1 MSKPLEARAREALA
15 QPGVAESELG
25 QLVARLLDERAKLL
39 RRQERIVK
47 LSDGYQT
54 QLREANLELCQ
65 ANMNLTK
72 ALNEVRT
79 IAGFLPVCY
88 CCKKIRDDQGYW
100 DEVESYLA
108 KNSDA
113 VLSQGIC
120 PTCIQEGMTTLVMPK
135 RTHQAPGSED
145 QQRLLESLLAEGVD
159 KDNPLLGRHLDLARR
174 YSKASRRLDKISKI
188 SDGFQGQLKELNH
201 ALQRASLTDTLTGIA
216 NRRAMLERLK
226 SEANRTQRGGKPFS
240 VLMLDLDHF
249 KRINDT
255 HGHEAGDLVIMAVAQ
270 TLENNLRNFDFC
282 ARWGGEEFLVLLT
295 SATIKTAVTVSEK
308 LRAAVAAH
316 EVSYEGERI
325 AISFSGGIAQHSPD
339 GNVNETL
346 RDADRA
352 LYVAKTQ
359 GRNRVITANSLATVE
374 GH

>member
-1 MSKPLEARAREALA
+1 MSKNLESRAREALSL
-15 QPGVAESELG
+15 PGAMEGELG
-25 QLVARLLDERAKLL
+25 QLLAKLL
-39 RRQERIVK
+39 EERRKLIRRQERIVK
-47 LSDGYQT
+47 LSDGYQA
-54 QLREANLELCQ
+54 QLREANLELCE
-65 ANMNLTK
+65 ANLNLTK
-72 ALNEVRT
+72 ALAEVRT

-100 DEVESYLA
+100 DEVESFLA

-120 PTCIQEGMTTLVMPK
+120 PSCIQEGMTTLVMPR
-135 RTHQAPGSED
+135 RTHTIRGSED
-145 QQRLLESLLAEGVD
+145 ERKLLESLLADGIQE
-159 KDNPLLGRHLDLARR
+159 DNPLLGAHLDLARR
-174 YSKASRRLDKISKI
+174 FHKASRRLDKISKI
-188 SDGFQGQLKELNH
+188 SDGFQSQLKELNQT
-201 ALQRASLTDTLTGIA
+201 LQRASLTDTLTGIA

-226 SEANRTQRGGKPFS
+226 AEANRSDRGGKPFS

-295 SATIKTAVTVSEK
+295 STTVKSAVIVSEK

-316 EVSYEGERI
+316 EVAYEGERI
-325 AISFSGGIAQHSPD
+325 SISFSGGIAAHAPD
-339 GNVNETL
+339 ANVNETL

-359 GRNRVITANSLATVE
+359 GRNRVITANSLPPT
-374 GH
+374 

>member
-1 MSKPLEARAREALA
+1 LRKALE
-15 QPGVAESELG
+15 EL
-25 QLVARLLDERAKLL
+25 EKLQ

-47 LSDGYQT
+47 ISDSYQA
-54 QLREANLELCQ
+54 QLREANLQLVES
-65 ANMNLTK
+65 NMNLSQ
-72 ALNEVRT
+72 ALAEVRT
-79 IAGFLPVCY
+79 IAGFLPICY

-100 DEVESYLA
+100 DEVESFLA

-120 PTCIQEGMTTLVMPK
+120 PNCIQEGMTTLAMPR
-135 RTHQAPGSED
+135 RTHTVRGSED
-145 QQRLLESLLAEGVD
+145 ERMLLESLLAEGISR
-159 KDNPLLGRHLDLARR
+159 DNPLLGAHLDLARR
-174 YSKASRRLDKISKI
+174 FTKVSRRLDKISKI
-188 SDGFQGQLKELNH
+188 SDGFQSQLKELNLT
-201 ALQRASLTDTLTGIA
+201 LQRASLTDTLTGIA

-226 SEANRTQRGGKPFS
+226 AEANRTQRGGKPFS

-249 KRINDT
+249 KKINDT

-295 SATIKTAVTVSEK
+295 STGVKTATRVAEK
-308 LRAAVAAH
+308 LRQAVAAH
-316 EVSYEGERI
+316 EVTYEGKRI
-325 AISFSGGIAQHSPD
+325 PISFSGGIALHKAGD
-339 GNVNETL
+339 NVNDTL

-359 GRNRVITANSLATVE
+359 GRDRVVTAATLAHVPP
-374 GH
+374 G

>member
-1 MSKPLEARAREALA
+1 MSKSLEARARELLE
-15 QPGVAESELG
+15 QPGLAESELG
-25 QLVARLLDERAKLL
+25 QLLTRVLEDRRKLQ

-47 LSDGYQT
+47 ISDGYQS
-54 QLREANLELCQ
+54 QLREANMELVS
-65 ANMNLTK
+65 ANLQLTK
-72 ALNEVRT
+72 ALSEVRT

-100 DEVESYLA
+100 DEVESFLT

-120 PTCIQEGMTTLVMPK
+120 PSCIQEGMTTLVMPR
-135 RTHQAPGSED
+135 RTHTVRGSED
-145 QQRLLESLLAEGVD
+145 ERRLLERLLAEGIEES
-159 KDNPLLGRHLDLARR
+159 NPLLGAHLELARR
-174 YSKASRRLDKISKI
+174 FSKASRRLDKISKI
-188 SDGFQGQLKELNH
+188 SDGFQSQLKELN
-201 ALQRASLTDTLTGIA
+201 ATLQRASLTDTLTGIA

-226 SEANRTQRGGKPFS
+226 AEANRTARGGKPFT

-295 SATIKTAVTVSEK
+295 AATVKTAVGVAEK
-308 LRAAVAAH
+308 LRASVAAH
-316 EVSYEGERI
+316 EVTYEGERI
-325 AISFSGGIAQHSPD
+325 PISFSGGLAQHEP
-339 GNVNETL
+339 GTNVNDTL

-352 LYVAKTQ
+352 LYAAKSS
-359 GRNRVITANSLATVE
+359 GRDRVIAAGSLTP
-374 GH
+374 G

>member
-1 MSKPLEARAREALA
+1 MSKSFEQRARELLE
-15 QPGVAESELG
+15 QPGAADSEIG
-25 QLVARLLDERAKLL
+25 QLMIRLLDERRKMV

-47 LSDGYQT
+47 ISDGYQVQLHHANQ
-54 QLREANLELCQ
+54 QLRSNNQNLGD
-65 ANMNLTK
+65 AMK
-72 ALNEVRT
+72 DVRT

-100 DEVESYLA
+100 DEVESFLA
-108 KNSDA
+108 KNTDA

-120 PTCIQEGMTTLVMPK
+120 PGCIQEGMTTLAMPR
-135 RTHQAPGSED
+135 RTHTVQGSED
-145 QQRLLESLLAEGVD
+145 ERKLRERLLDDGVEE
-159 KDNPLLGRHLDLARR
+159 DNPLLPGHLDLARKFA
-174 YSKASRRLDKISKI
+174 KATRRLDKISKI
-188 SDGFQGQLKELNH
+188 SDGFQSQLKELNQT
-201 ALQRASLTDTLTGIA
+201 LQRASLTDTLTGIA

-226 SEANRTQRGGKPFS
+226 AEANRTHRGGHPFT

-255 HGHEAGDLVIMAVAQ
+255 HGHEAGDLVIMAVAS

-295 SATIKTAVTVSEK
+295 STTLETAIAVAEK

-316 EVSYEGERI
+316 EVAYEGERI
-325 AISFSGGIAQHSPD
+325 AISFSGGIAQHSD
-339 GNVNETL
+339 DANVNETL

-352 LYVAKTQ
+352 LYEAKTQ
-359 GRNRVITANSLATVE
+359 GRNRVIIATSTASA
-374 GH
+374 

>member
-1 MSKPLEARAREALA
+1 MSKSLEARARELLA

-25 QLVARLLDERAKLL
+25 QLLVRALEDRRKLQ

-47 LSDGYQT
+47 ISDGYQA
-54 QLREANLELCQ
+54 QLREANLELVQ
-65 ANMNLTK
+65 SNLNLTK
-72 ALNEVRT
+72 ALAEVRT

-100 DEVESYLA
+100 DEVESFLT

-120 PTCIQEGMTTLVMPK
+120 PNCIQEGMTTLVMPR
-135 RTHQAPGSED
+135 RTHTIRGSED
-145 QQRLLESLLAEGVD
+145 EHRLLEQLLAEGIE
-159 KDNPLLGRHLDLARR
+159 KDNPLLAAHLDLARR
-174 YSKASRRLDKISKI
+174 FTKASRRLDKISKI
-188 SDGFQGQLKELNH
+188 SDGFQRQLKELN
-201 ALQRASLTDTLTGIA
+201 ATLQRASLTDTLTGIA

-226 SEANRTQRGGKPFS
+226 AEANRTARGGKPFS

-295 SATIKTAVTVSEK
+295 ATTIKTAQSVAEK
-308 LRAAVAAH
+308 LRASVAAH
-316 EVSYEGERI
+316 EVTYEGERI
-325 AISFSGGIAQHSPD
+325 AISFSGGIALHQAGD
-339 GNVNETL
+339 NVNETL

-352 LYVAKTQ
+352 LYVAKTR
-359 GRNRVITANSLATVE
+359 GRDRVITAQSLAPA
-374 GH
+374 

>member
-1 MSKPLEARAREALA
+1 MAGKSLESRALEALA
-15 QPGVAESELG
+15 QPGVAASELG
-25 QLVARLLDERAKLL
+25 VLLAKLL
-39 RRQERIVK
+39 EDRRKLQRRQERISK
-47 LSDGYQT
+47 ISDGYQS
-54 QLREANLELCQ
+54 QLRAANEELFASNQ
-65 ANMNLTK
+65 SLTA
-72 ALNEVRT
+72 ALSQVRT

-100 DEVESYLA
+100 DEVESFLA

-120 PTCIQEGMTTLVMPK
+120 PACIQEGMTTLAMPR
-135 RTHQAPGSED
+135 RTHTARGSDDEK
-145 QQRLLESLLAEGVD
+145 RLLESLLAEGIAE
-159 KDNPLLGRHLDLARR
+159 DNPLLGAHLDLARR
-174 YSKASRRLDKISKI
+174 FAKISRRLDKISKI
-188 SDGFQGQLKELNH
+188 SDGFQSQLKELNGT
-201 ALQRASLTDTLTGIA
+201 LQRASLTDTLTGIA

-226 SEANRTQRGGKPFS
+226 AEANRTDRGGKTFS

-255 HGHEAGDLVIMAVAQ
+255 HGHEAGDLVIVAVAQ

-295 SATIKTAVTVSEK
+295 STTLKTAVTVGEK

-316 EVSYEGERI
+316 EVTYDGERI
-325 AISFSGGIAQHSPD
+325 PISFSGGLAVHLAA
-339 GNVNETL
+339 GNVNDTL

-352 LYVAKTQ
+352 LYAAKTQ
-359 GRNRVITANSLATVE
+359 GRNRVVTAPSLAPA
-374 GH
+374 